1 MNSLFTYKL
10 LLFLEELA
18 SVVLTPFI
26 LAYSLP
32 RCAGVVVSTSRA
44 VSPVTISMC

>member
-32 RCAGVVVSTSRA
+32 RCAGVVV
-44 VSPVTISMC
+44 